1 MNMPMTKEQ
10 IILEAKK
17 LSWRERGAIVEE
29 LMLSQSPEER
39 AAIDAAWCAEAK
51 RREEAV
57 KRGEL
62 ETIDGEEAMRLAYEA
77 IRQKRTA

>member
-1 MNMPMTKEQ
+1 MTKDQ
-10 IILEAKK
+10 IIEEAKK
-17 LSWRERGAIVEE
+17 LTWQEREAIVEE
-29 LMLSQSPEER
+29 LMLSQSPKER

-62 ETIDGEEAMRLAYEA
+62 ETIDGEEAMRLAYES

>member
-1 MNMPMTKEQ
+1 MTKDQ
-10 IILEAKK
+10 IIAEAKK
-17 LSWRERGAIVEE
+17 LAWQDRADIVEE
-29 LMLSQSPEER
+29 LILSQSSEEG

-62 ETIDGEEAMRLAYEA
+62 ETVEGDEAMRRAYES